1 MDQKIMRIQKGGTCW
16 FHAALN
22 GWLLSDVG
30 STLLRSMLGHY
41 KDTHQLASFKH
52 ALACPVRG
60 QLPLNYFWSY
70 VEFMFQGNSNNKVN
84 PWALT
89 VRVGH
94 VVKNAPANVR
104 NMSVLGYLRRNAMH
118 RDMFITMALENFI
131 KNPYSYSNAQLVRS
145 MGLRNFTV
153 KNVTFTNILNILNVP
168 TNVRTALSV
177 KGVNSI
183 NKVTMNLLGEI
194 NGPGVNSLR
203 AYISA
208 PPESRNNLLQ
218 KLRYKRVSGG
228 SLTDVHT
235 FCRIIFGSA
244 YHIDFTKDPGT
255 LVVAL
260 PLERRM
266 SKPIQKV
273 QDKYLISHAF
283 FGASDSRTGHGHAI
297 TAFVDAND
305 EEWIYDSNEP
315 TPVRTPWTKDRTKV
329 KKWFFER
336 GYDIL
341 VPRACAAFYVRED
354 ASFFTGLINATGAR
368 RNVIAKFTQAAI
380 AINTGRNLNTVLEG
394 IRLYYSMPN
403 NIAPELHKSMLV
415 PILNASKRIRNA
427 INRAPNA
434 ATAAYYKNRL
444 LNSKYNSVG
453 YLQNLRRMAI
463 AKHAS
468 FANTRRNS

>member
-1 MDQKIMRIQKGGTCW
+1 MRLQKGGTCW

-22 GWLLSDVG
+22 GWLLSGVG

-41 KDTHQLASFKH
+41 KDTHQLASFTH

-89 VRVGH
+89 VRVGN

-118 RDMFITMALENFI
+118 RDMLITMALKNFI

-145 MGLRNFTV
+145 LGLRNFTV
-153 KNVTFTNILNILNVP
+153 KNVTFTNILNLLNVHP
-168 TNVRTALSV
+168 NVRAALS
-177 KGVNSI
+177 KAGVNSI
-183 NKVTMNLLGEI
+183 NKVNERLLYSIG
-194 NGPGVNSLR
+194 GPFVNSLR

-228 SLTDVHT
+228 SLTDALT

-244 YHIDFTKDPGT
+244 FARGSPEGLGT

-260 PLERRM
+260 PLENQM
-266 SKPIQKV
+266 NNSIKNIKNFS
-273 QDKYLISHAF
+273 ISHAF
-283 FGASDSRTGHGHAI
+283 FGASDSQNGHGHAI
-297 TAFVDAND
+297 TAFVDANGK
-305 EEWIYDSNEP
+305 EWIYDSNEP
-315 TPVRTPWTKDRTKV
+315 TPVPIPWIGKDRTQLTA
-329 KKWFFER
+329 FFKEKYGD
-336 GYDIL
+336 GYKL
-341 VPRACAAFYVRED
+341 NPKGCAVFYVRDD
-354 ASFFTGLINATGAR
+354 AAYYTGLINATGAR
-368 RNVIAKFTQAAI
+368 RNAIAKFTQAAV

-394 IRLYYSMPN
+394 IRLYNSMPR
-403 NIAPELHKSMLV
+403 NIAPELHQHMIV
-415 PILNASKRIRNA
+415 PTLNAGKRIKNA

-444 LNSKYNSVG
+444 LNSRYNSVG
-453 YLQNLRRMAI
+453 FLQSLRRRAI

-468 FANTRRNS
+468 FANS